1 MKIYIA
7 GPMTGIKDFNFPA
20 FFEAEK
26 QLNKLGHEVYNP
38 AHNDGPTIELAL
50 LEAGTPENPNH
61 PWTYYMRRDLPL
73 VMKSDIICVLPGWQK
88 SKGASLEV
96 QVAQALDIPLMILKD
111 GKLVPRIEV
120 IGLSGYARSGKD
132 TVGNILVNH
141 GYEKFSFA
149 AVLKQA
155 VYNLDPLL
163 DTLGIRYQRAI
174 SWFDSELVKDEYP
187 EARRLLQRMGTE
199 VGRELFG
206 ENFWVEKA
214 IASVPDGTR
223 AVFTDCRF
231 PNEADAV
238 RELNGQV
245 WRIERAGFGPI
256 NNHPSET
263 SLDNYKFDQY
273 INNDEKLESL
283 EDKVARLLHD

>member
-1 MKIYIA
+1 
-7 GPMTGIKDFNFPA
+7 
-20 FFEAEK
+20 
-26 QLNKLGHEVYNP
+26 
-38 AHNDGPTIELAL
+38 
-50 LEAGTPENPNH
+50 
-61 PWTYYMRRDLPL
+61 
-73 VMKSDIICVLPGWQK
+73 
-88 SKGASLEV
+88 
-96 QVAQALDIPLMILKD
+96 
-111 GKLVPRIEV
+111 
-120 IGLSGYARSGKD
+120 
-132 TVGNILVNH
+132 
-141 GYEKFSFA
+141 
-149 AVLKQA
+149 
-155 VYNLDPLL
+155 
-163 DTLGIRYQRAI
+163 
-174 SWFDSELVKDEYP
+174 
-187 EARRLLQRMGTE
+187 MGTE